1 MKNSNMTR
9 AQKNLSNKAS
19 AQEQL
24 IMTSSFNPTMTW
36 IARFV
41 LILISFVW
49 YSPHVY
55 ASVQKLN
62 EAPALNQIENYY
74 PLGAELET
82 LRSELLSYSKALS
95 SANKTDRPE
104 ALELDNIDLIQELGD
119 ELQEQM
125 EANLAHLKAKKQA
138 KKVIARQE
146 TILVDQQQNM
156 AMLYHSLDEITAAF
170 NSGESLKRQGIL
182 VSKALQLLN
191 TPFAR
196 PHESYSNDLDFIDAS
211 PRPLYT
217 TQAQINS
224 LIGTDAGNYTQTD
237 SATIATQAINDKVT
251 ELGTDPLTLYQW
263 VHNTI
268 RWVPSFGVMQGADY
282 TLQSEQGNAFDTSSL
297 LISLLR
303 AAGHETRYKYGTV
316 DAPVDQMRN
325 WVGNVKNAAAVSNL
339 LSQGAIPQAEI
350 NYGGATEKFRF
361 EHVWV
366 EVKSGNDWYPL
377 DPSFKQ
383 YTYTEGMDL
392 ESAVGFDAEGLITQL
407 EASSTSNEAEGW
419 VQGVNSALIETE
431 LTNYQTQLETYL
443 TNNAPDATLGDVLGL
458 QTIVADTATTLAEA
472 VPQLA
477 VQFSAAKD
485 QLPDALFHRFQY
497 QVGTVIN
504 QNFGASLEWG
514 NELFSLILPT
524 TELVGKD
531 IAMSFRPATQE
542 DEDAI
547 ESYLPDV
554 IESVDDL
561 PNSLLAGT
569 IYMIGE
575 LTIDG
580 QLARSTPQVTLGEA
594 LKSRIGF
601 IAPQRAFKYTE
612 NNLITGQYR
621 AIGLDMQGISPKQ
634 LEDLQANL
642 QNTQT
647 QLEADN
653 TASLTK
659 HDLVGNILQAGV
671 QGYLAMTYATDR
683 IAAQTAGVAYHR
695 QPSYGSFGTE
705 VEVSYL
711 ISGDPNEVTFTGVVM
726 DIDRLASNVEEKQ
739 NCYEGWVAFNRA
751 SGMRNS
757 AYEHLI
763 PEQLFSTDTEQAE
776 GVSTAKALALASAEG
791 QRIYTLTSDNAEQL
805 ANITI
810 DDGARAEVQSALGLG
825 LEVTVHESPI
835 SVNGWTGSGYTILD
849 TEFGVGAYKIS
860 GGGSGS
866 FFGPGSTISL
876 VMGYMGLF
884 IDFHEEITVAGA
896 LKKLLKGIAKALGAF
911 GSTLSMIFKMVELA
925 QSCGGFGSMAFNLML
940 TMHLAVIFSLAFIT
954 ISTGGIMGVLL
965 NSIFNSVATIVSD
978 FALGIVGK
986 DGGCT

>member
-1 MKNSNMTR
+1 MKNSNMTQPSV
-9 AQKNLSNKAS
+9 QKND

-55 ASVQKLN
+55 ASIQKLN
-62 EAPALNQIENYY
+62 EVPALNRIENYY

-82 LRSELLSYSKALS
+82 LRSELLSYSNKLS
-95 SANKTDRPE
+95 QENETDRPKTI
-104 ALELDNIDLIQELGD
+104 ELGVEFDSIDLIQELDD
-119 ELQEQM
+119 ELQAQM

-138 KKVIARQE
+138 EKVIARQQ
-146 TILVDQQQNM
+146 TILADHQQNM
-156 AMLYHSLDEITAAF
+156 ETLYRSLDEISTAIK
-170 NSGESLKRQGIL
+170 SGESLKRQAKL
-182 VSKALQLLN
+182 VSIALEQLN

-211 PRPLYT
+211 PRMLYT
-217 TQAQINS
+217 TQEQINS
-224 LIGTDAGNYTQTD
+224 LIGSDAGNYTQTD

-251 ELGTDPLTLYQW
+251 ELGADPLTLYQW
-263 VHNTI
+263 VHDNI
-268 RWVPSFGVMQGADY
+268 RWVPSYGVMQGADY
-282 TLQSEQGNAFDTSSL
+282 TLQSEQGNAFDTASL

-303 AAGHETRYKYGTV
+303 AAGHETRYRFGTV

-339 LSQGAIPQAEI
+339 LSQGGIPQAEI
-350 NYGGATEKFRF
+350 NYGGTTEKFRF

-392 ESAVGFDAEGLITQL
+392 ESAVSFDAEGLITQL

-419 VQGVNSALIETE
+419 VQGVNSTLIETE

-458 QTIVADTATTLAEA
+458 QTIVADTAINLSEA
-472 VPQLA
+472 APQLA
-477 VQFSAAKD
+477 VQFSATKD

-497 QVGTVIN
+497 QVGSAVSYD
-504 QNFGASLEWG
+504 FGASFEWG
-514 NELFSLILPT
+514 GVLFSLNQLT

-531 IAMSFRPATQE
+531 IALSFRPATQA

-547 ESYLPDV
+547 ESYLPEV
-554 IESVDDL
+554 IDTVDDL
-561 PNSLLAGT
+561 PSTLPAGT
-569 IYMIGE
+569 INMIGE

-580 QLARSTPQVTLGEA
+580 EMVHSTPEVTLGEA

-601 IAPQRAFKYTE
+601 IAPQRDFKYTE

-634 LEDLQANL
+634 LEDLQANV

-653 TASLTK
+653 TQALTK
-659 HDLVGNILQAGV
+659 HDVVGNILQAGV
-671 QGYLAMTYATDR
+671 QGYLAITYSTDR
-683 IAAQTAGVAYHR
+683 IAAQSTGVVYHR
-695 QPSYGSFGTE
+695 QPSYGTFGTQM
-705 VEVSYL
+705 EVSYL
-711 ISGDPNEVTFTGVVM
+711 IGGTPNQVTFTGVVM

-739 NCYEGWVAFNRA
+739 NCFEDWVTFNRA

-757 AYEHLI
+757 AYEHQI
-763 PEQLFSTDTEQAE
+763 PEQLFSTETEQVE
-776 GVSTAKALALASAEG
+776 GVSTAKALALATAQG
-791 QRIYTLTSDNAEQL
+791 QRIYTLTSENADQL
-805 ANITI
+805 TNITI
-810 DDGARAEVQSALGLG
+810 DDGARAEIQSALGIG
-825 LEVTVHESPI
+825 LEVTVHQNPI
-835 SVNGWTGSGYTILD
+835 SVNGWTGSGYTFID
-849 TEFGVGAYKIS
+849 AEFGVGAYKIS
-860 GGGSGS
+860 GGGNGGEVSPMTGVIMSVSSILSGLTDIVLFLAGIFKKLPS
-866 FFGPGSTISL
+866 VLGYIKSSVALILDCLTLGSLIGVIALLGVILIGAT
-876 VMGYMGLF
+876 MGLGF
-884 IDFHEEITVAGA
+884 IWVAA
-896 LKKLLKGIAKALGAF
+896 LHTALSKFFA
-911 GSTLSMIFKMVELA
+911 SLIF
-925 QSCGGFGSMAFNLML
+925 
-940 TMHLAVIFSLAFIT
+940 
-954 ISTGGIMGVLL
+954 GVL
-965 NSIFNSVATIVSD
+965 VS
-978 FALGIVGK
+978 AETAVLGSA
-986 DGGCT
+986 CQS